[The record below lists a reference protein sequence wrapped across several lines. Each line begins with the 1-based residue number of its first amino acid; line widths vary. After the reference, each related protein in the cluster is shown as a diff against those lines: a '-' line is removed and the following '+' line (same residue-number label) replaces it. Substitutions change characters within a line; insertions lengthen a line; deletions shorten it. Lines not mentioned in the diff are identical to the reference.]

1 MLSLNCAPGRSNGM
15 SPEMS
20 QTAATADKGMTTR
33 DAPHI
38 DAGKARLNREA
49 ARRKLLRGVLM
60 LGGIAIV
67 AVGSVAYWL
76 NGGRYVSIDNAYVR
90 AAKLAVSTD
99 VAGVVEDVAVR
110 EGQRVR
116 KGDVLFRLGARPYT
130 NAVAGARANLAQMA
144 LMGEAMKHDYQRMLR
159 DVEARQAQVQ
169 SDQAS
174 FERFANL
181 VKSGGVTRADYDDA
195 RFKLAA
201 NKAVLES
208 LTEQAQVQLA
218 RLGGNPDAPVN
229 QMPAVQQAQS
239 QLDEAQRQLDH
250 TIVRAPFDAIVT
262 QADALQPGQYLTA
275 ATAAFGLVSTERVW
289 VEANPKETDITY
301 VKPGDTVE
309 VTVDTYPG
317 RTWKAKVES
326 IAPNSGAEFSVLP
339 AQNASGNWVKVV
351 QRIPLRISV
360 ERHDGDPELRAGM
373 SVVVDIDTG
382 HVRHLSDLYSH

>member
-1 MLSLNCAPGRSNGM
+1 
-15 SPEMS
+15 MS
-20 QTAATADKGMTTR
+20 QTAAADNGMTAR

-38 DAGKARLNREA
+38 DAGMARLNREA

-67 AVGSVAYWL
+67 VVGSVAYWL

-90 AAKLAVSTD
+90 AAKLAVSVD
-99 VAGVVEDVAVR
+99 ISGGVEEVAVR

-116 KGDVLFRLGARPYT
+116 MGDVLFRLGALPYQ
-130 NAVAGARANLAQMA
+130 NAVDGARANLAQAM
-144 LMGEAMKHDYQRMLR
+144 LTGEAMKRDYQRMLR

-174 FERFANL
+174 ADRYANL
-181 VKSGGVTRADYDDA
+181 VKGGGVTRADYDDA
-195 RFKLAA
+195 RFKLVAD
-201 NKAVLES
+201 KAMADS
-208 LTEQAQVQLA
+208 LVEQAKVQLA
-218 RLGGNPDAPVN
+218 RIGGDPNMPVER
-229 QMPAVQQAQS
+229 MPSVQLAQAQ
-239 QLDEAQRQLDH
+239 LNEALRQLSH
-250 TIVRAPFDAIVT
+250 TVVRAPFDAIAT
-262 QADALQPGQYLTA
+262 QVDALQPGQYLTA
-275 ATAAFGLVSTERVW
+275 ATAAFGLVSTERLW

-301 VKPGDTVE
+301 VKPGDAVE
-309 VTVDTYPG
+309 VSVDTYPG

-351 QRIPLRISV
+351 QRIPLRVVV